1 MASESSEPR
10 VIKHK
15 RRKSNLGAASI
26 ARRWWLAEDKDL
38 WSSVIATVQRLK
50 PQHDQWLSEL
60 REYEGL
66 YNDTSWYDVQDVAKR
81 GESIRVSLNVVRSCI
96 DTLAA
101 RIAKSKPR
109 PMYVTDDAEWKLARK
124 AKKRTDYVTGVL
136 QRSGAYDVW
145 PEIFTDA
152 CIAGIGTVKWVS
164 EASIACERVLP
175 EELIIDETEARYGA
189 PRSKYHRRL
198 VSRDVLASQFPE
210 FEAEI
215 ESAPDA
221 EPREIDAWSHDM
233 QNADVVEVI
242 EAWHLPSGP
251 DAGDGRWCIVIDG
264 QTLAASVWSKP
275 YFPFVDYQW
284 KRPRR
289 GFRGYGLARELSGIQ
304 YAINRVVRDIELGNH
319 RIARGRIL
327 VPKGS
332 INKNQ
337 LTREIGSLVEFD
349 PTLGAPQAVVWQ
361 AFGAETYNYLQDLY
375 KKAYELSGISQLS
388 AGGRKPGG
396 VDAAVALRELQD
408 IESERFSL
416 QAQRY
421 DQLAIE
427 SAPLIIDLTQEMV
440 DEGTAPV
447 IRAKS
452 GRLTRTVRAEDII
465 GDDDTFDM
473 AIYPANMLPR
483 TPAGRMQMIAEWQK
497 QGWVN
502 PDEAMQLMEMPDTD
516 KFVSVRI
523 AALELAQMVVEKVLD
538 EEVAAEPEP
547 YWDLATTKRI
557 AQQELLRAQIKNAP
571 ESAQEALRQFLDK
584 LDGLMEQ
591 MAPPPETAAP
601 PPEMMPPPGP
611 PPGAPPM
618 AA

>member
-1 MASESSEPR
+1 MAVPT

-15 RRKSNLGAASI
+15 RRKSNLGAATI

-38 WSSVIATVQRLK
+38 WSSVWATVQRLK

-66 YNDTSWYDVQDVAKR
+66 YNDTSWYDVQDIAKR
-81 GESIRVSLNVVRSCI
+81 GESIRVSLNVIRSCV
-96 DTLAA
+96 DTLSA

-109 PMYVTDDAEWKLARK
+109 PMYVTDDAEWSLARK

-136 QRSGAYDVW
+136 QRSGAYDIW
-145 PEIFTDA
+145 PEVFTDA
-152 CIAGIGTVKWVS
+152 CIAGIGTTKWVAEGGIIS
-164 EASIACERVLP
+164 CERVLP

-210 FEAEI
+210 FETEI

-221 EPREIDAWSHDM
+221 EPREVDAWSHDM
-233 QNADVVEVI
+233 LQADVVEVI
-242 EAWHLPSGP
+242 EAWHLPSGK

-264 QTLAASVWSKP
+264 QTLATSEWARP

-304 YAINRVVRDIELGNH
+304 YAINRVVRDIEVGNH
-319 RIARGRIL
+319 RVARGRIL

-337 LTREIGSLVEFD
+337 LTREIGSIVEFD
-349 PTLGAPQAVVWQ
+349 AALGAPQAVVWQ
-361 AFGAETYNYLQDLY
+361 AFGPETYAYLQDLY

-388 AGGRKPGG
+388 AGGRKPSG

-408 IESERFSL
+408 IESERFAL

-421 DQLAIE
+421 DQMAID
-427 SAPLIIDLTQEMV
+427 SAPLVIDLTQQLV
-440 DEGTAPV
+440 DDGEAPS

-452 GRLTRTVRAEDII
+452 GRLTRTVKPEDIL
-465 GDDDTFDM
+465 GDDETFDM

-483 TPAGRMQMIAEWQK
+483 TPAGRMQMVAEWQK
-497 QGWVN
+497 QGWVS

-516 KFVSVRI
+516 KFVSMRI
-523 AALELAQMVVEKVLD
+523 AALELAQMIVEKVLD
-538 EEVAAEPEP
+538 EEVAVEPEP
-547 YWDLATTKRI
+547 YWDLATTKKI

-584 LDGLMEQ
+584 LDGLVEQ
-591 MAPPPETAAP
+591 SAPPPPEPAPAP
-601 PPEMMPPPGP
+601 PPGVPG
-611 PPGAPPM
+611 M
-618 AA
+618 